1 MENVLTWDFTCVNTL
16 QDTFLFENAK
26 EAGKAAIG
34 GEKRKDVTYDK
45 DFLIDGRRSLIWE
58 VRLGG

>member
-1 MENVLTWDFTCVNTL
+1 MFEAFKKFYHIFFFSNL
-16 QDTFLFENAK
+16 TFLCLKSRLKNSNTESRLIA
-26 EAGKAAIG
+26 
-34 GEKRKDVTYDK
+34 TLSK